1 MHSFGMGGMWLWWIL
16 PLLIVAA
23 AVFIVSGNAGRRRS
37 RAMDILDE
45 RLARGEIDP
54 ETYEKLKKELDA

>member
-37 RAMDILDE
+37 RTMDILDE